1 MTQEIQETLIEA
13 LQRKQQQV
21 NEDLGR
27 VESELHSARLEV
39 EAIECIYS
47 RHRRKYDEILNA
59 LQFVLNAEPSS

>member
-13 LQRKQQQV
+13 LQQQREEV

-27 VESELHSARLEV
+27 VEAELHSARR
-39 EAIECIYS
+39 EAESMECVYNL
-47 RHRRKYDEILNA
+47 HRRKYDEILNA